1 MSRKLLLAASLLMP
15 LMAISSMAYAGPKI
29 VDKTYSP
36 GEVRS
41 QRTEPDWRGAY
52 ALERGAPPR
61 QVVPGVGAGQHQ
73 CRYQGGPKL
82 PMTCSR

>member
-1 MSRKLLLAASLLMP
+1 MSRKSLLAVSLLMP

-29 VDKTYSP
+29 TDKTYSP

-41 QRTEPDWRGAY
+41 QQTEADWRGAY
-52 ALERGAPPR
+52 AMEPGARLGRTAPA
-61 QVVPGVGAGQHQ
+61 VNTGQSQ
-73 CRYQGGPKL
+73 CRYQGGPKS